1 MGWEWLFTSI
11 GRSPSSKFS
20 NLFIRSFLQTYRWCA
35 MWNKQPPYSA
45 PSKYFAGFVG
55 GYTTLQYKNQARI
68 SRDTQLNRYVIGKE
82 VERDKN

>member
-1 MGWEWLFTSI
+1 
-11 GRSPSSKFS
+11 
-20 NLFIRSFLQTYRWCA
+20 
-35 MWNKQPPYSA
+35 MWNKQPPYSVTMTG

-82 VERDKN
+82 AERDKN